1 MSSLND
7 TPEEERKNRW
17 TEEILRKRGD
27 LIYEAENEEAETLM
41 PISSKRM
48 E

>member
-1 MSSLND
+1 MDRRDL
-7 TPEEERKNRW
+7 EEER
-17 TEEILRKRGD
+17 D

-48 E
+48 ELINHGRDISRGIKS